1 MNLVFHSY
9 RLHVCLDQKEQP
21 DFNELDWLTD
31 ISYFGE
37 QVCPEVLSA
46 AEVPQLPT
54 SQPSNMISF
63 RQPKSYSPHKKPRIE
78 VPDDDEEFFT
88 VPDLG

>member
-1 MNLVFHSY
+1 M
-9 RLHVCLDQKEQP
+9 QKEQLE
-21 DFNELDWLTD
+21 FNELDWLSD
-31 ISYFGE
+31 IGLFGE
-37 QVCPEVLSA
+37 QACPESLSA

-54 SQPSNMISF
+54 SQSSNYITF
-63 RQPKSYSPHKKPRIE
+63 RQPKSYSPHKKARIE